1 MAIFRQKSLDKL
13 SSPEQL
19 DKLVVVAS
27 PMTWLTLIGAGLIV
41 VATVIWSI
49 VSTVPK
55 TETASGIYMNVGDL
69 QSIHSMSQGIVR
81 KALVKSGDKVKKGKV
96 LFEVAG
102 GNDIVATTSGTV
114 YSIAVTNGTPVA
126 KGTMVARI
134 KEAKNQAYVTS
145 YVGIQV
151 AKTIKEG
158 MAANV
163 YVSAF
168 PKEEYG
174 HMEAKV
180 DYVGDSVTSSA
191 DMVSVLGDE
200 SLARLFSAAGPVV
213 EVRCKLETDS
223 SSVSGYKWSTK
234 QGEDVKP
241 EGGTPV
247 TADIVVA
254 KKAPISMLI
263 PNIKEKFGVE

>member
-41 VATVIWSI
+41 LATVIWSV

-55 TETASGIYMNVGDL
+55 TETSSGIYMNAGNL
-69 QSIHSMSQGIVR
+69 QSVHSMSQGIVE

-96 LFEVAG
+96 LFEVVG
-102 GNDIVATTSGTV
+102 GDNIVATTSGTV
-114 YSIAVTNGTPVA
+114 YSIVVTNGTPVA

-134 KEAKNQAYVTS
+134 KQSKNQAYVTS

-158 MAANV
+158 MTANV

-174 HMEAKV
+174 HMEATV
-180 DYVGDSVTSSA
+180 DYVGDSVASKA
-191 DMVSVLGDE
+191 DMVSEVGDE
-200 SLARLFSAAGPVV
+200 SLAALFSAAGPVV
-213 EVRCKLETDS
+213 EVTCKLKTDS
-223 SSVSGYKWSTK
+223 SSASGYKWSTK
-234 QGEDVKP
+234 QGNDIKP
-241 EGGTPV
+241 EAGTPV
-247 TADIVVA
+247 TADIVVEE
-254 KKAPISMLI
+254 KAPISMLI
-263 PNIKEKFGVE
+263 PKIKAKFGVE